1 MKREY
6 ITGWGGNSYIMIKW
20 LLSPIKKWSE
30 KDFDTAARL
39 AAWLL
44 KSGRLD
50 FVHGEKPRTA
60 AEFIGGAPYI
70 SEGFE
75 GVSGCGFRA
84 SWEIVDKS
92 ARYHTTL
99 SHLLLAV
106 VCGVF
111 VWDVYD
117 AKTGKC
123 GVAYEMVQL

>member
-6 ITGWGGNSYIMIKW
+6 ITMWGEGSYMGR
-20 LLSPIKKWSE
+20 LLPLIKKWVK

-75 GVSGCGFRA
+75 GFSGCGFRA

-92 ARYHTTL
+92 ARYHATL

-106 VCGVF
+106 DCGVF
-111 VWDVYD
+111 VWDVHD
-117 AKTGKC
+117 AKTGEC
-123 GVAYEMVQL
+123 GEACEMVQL